1 VKGRARAS
9 ALHRER
15 SASGIRIILEAG
27 EARRPTRIVRR
38 AHFAGNRTRVLL
50 TLDRWRHEPARSVR
64 FNRIPSRLHCQY
76 ARVNEW
82 TRSDV
87 LINFGRPVETA
98 FFPRTQREVW
108 SYRYMESNI
117 HNMMFNFYF
126 DQEGILRLTQR
137 TPDPMRERNLRRF

>member
-1 VKGRARAS
+1 VRQVLQESEFAR
-9 ALHRER
+9 
-15 SASGIRIILEAG
+15 
-27 EARRPTRIVRR
+27 
-38 AHFAGNRTRVLL
+38 
-50 TLDRWRHEPARSVR
+50 
-64 FNRIPSRLHCQY
+64 